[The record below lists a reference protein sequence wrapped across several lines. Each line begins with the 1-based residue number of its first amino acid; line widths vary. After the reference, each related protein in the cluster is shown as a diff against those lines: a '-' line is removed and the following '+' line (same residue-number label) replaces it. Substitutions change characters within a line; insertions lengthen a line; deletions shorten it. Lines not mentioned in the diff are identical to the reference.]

1 MDLVLWLCP
10 VQRLASGGCGN
21 TVKVWK
27 LWNGTW
33 KIDFA
38 SLPSCIPI
46 WEMWLG
52 APASKVLSIA
62 SSSQD
67 GTVVMSR
74 PARDYNKISG
84 LEMEILCKVTF

>member
-1 MDLVLWLCP
+1 
-10 VQRLASGGCGN
+10 
-21 TVKVWK
+21 
-27 LWNGTW
+27 
-33 KIDFA
+33 
-38 SLPSCIPI
+38 
-46 WEMWLG
+46 MWLG